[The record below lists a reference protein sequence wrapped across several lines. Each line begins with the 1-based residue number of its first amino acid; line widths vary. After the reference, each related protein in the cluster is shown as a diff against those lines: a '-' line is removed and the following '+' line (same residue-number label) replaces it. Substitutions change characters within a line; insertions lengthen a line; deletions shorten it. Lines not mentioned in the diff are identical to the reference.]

1 MMKLNI
7 LIFLILCSNTFC
19 IAQNFIVKDD
29 EVTIATR
36 QPFLSNSLKKNE
48 SAANDYIGFYQK
60 YISGIRGQE
69 CPMYP
74 SCSNYGLKTFTET
87 NFLSAFV
94 LTSDRLL
101 RCGHDH
107 NNYSLTLRDNGFKS
121 LDYPAY
127 DNAPLELY
135 YVRNSYHFAYSDTSQ
150 NLPGLVFVKK
160 LINNHYYQEALL
172 EIMRIEFELN
182 KFNMELFINKVICL
196 KAIGEYEKA
205 LFEYETKC
213 PKEYQSNNQLAFQIA
228 LIQFKLQNYDQSL
241 KVNSVAL
248 EACNDT
254 LFKPKILMLNGLLYA
269 NKYDWKN
276 SMMAYQYLA
285 AFETHKTI
293 ANSNY
298 NLTERALRI
307 KDKMPVI
314 AGALSIIPGGGYLY
328 TGHKQTAFSALVV
341 NGLLAYATYT
351 SIKNK
356 NYGMGILTG
365 VFNLSFYVGNIYGAT
380 KSAKR
385 FNEKQRKSITNKL
398 EYNSH
403 F

>member
-1 MMKLNI
+1 MIKTYI
-7 LIFLILCSNTFC
+7 ITPLIIFNTTFC
-19 IAQNFIVKDD
+19 VAQNFIEENDKVIMSV
-29 EVTIATR
+29 EPTQLV
-36 QPFLSNSLKKNE
+36 NSVNKKE

-74 SCSNYGLKTFTET
+74 SCSNYGLKTFTES
-87 NFLSAFV
+87 NFVSAFV

-107 NNYSLTLRDNGFKS
+107 DNYSLTLRENGFKS

-127 DNAPLELY
+127 DKAPIELY
-135 YVRNSYHFAYSDTSQ
+135 YSRNSYHFAYSDTVIDESS
-150 NLPGLVFVKK
+150 FAFIKR
-160 LINNHYYQEALL
+160 LINNQYYQEALL
-172 EIMRIEFELN
+172 EIMRIEFELK
-182 KFNMELFINKVICL
+182 KFNLELFVNKIICL
-196 KAIGEYEKA
+196 KALEEYEKA

-213 PKEYQSNNQLAFQIA
+213 PNEYKSNSELAFQIA
-228 LIQFKLQNYDQSL
+228 LIQFKLQNFDQSL
-241 KVNSVAL
+241 SATSVAM
-248 EACNDT
+248 ESCNDT
-254 LFKPKILMLNGLLYA
+254 FCKPKIHMLNGLLYA

-276 SMMAYQYLA
+276 SMKSYQLLS
-285 AFETHKTI
+285 AFESHTKI
-293 ANSNY
+293 ASTNFKLS
-298 NLTERALRI
+298 ESALQI
-307 KDKMPVI
+307 KDKSPAI
-314 AGALSIIPGGGYLY
+314 AGLFSIIPGGGYLY

-351 SIKNK
+351 SVKNK

-385 FNEKQRKSITNKL
+385 FNEKQRKSINSKL